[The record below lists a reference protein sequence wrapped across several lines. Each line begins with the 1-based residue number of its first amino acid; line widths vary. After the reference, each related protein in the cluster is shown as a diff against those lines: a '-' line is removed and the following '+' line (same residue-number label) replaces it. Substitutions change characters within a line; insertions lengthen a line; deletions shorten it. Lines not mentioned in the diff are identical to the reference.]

1 MTRTAKERI
10 AAVLLIVMAVVLL
23 LSGGMRSYKVY
34 DRGGEEFGLL
44 TFTPV
49 SDLDLVIDATF
60 SGVERKGDRLY
71 TTYDRSEPRG
81 KRSCPT

>member
-10 AAVLLIVMAVVLL
+10 TAVLLFAMALL
-23 LSGGMRSYKVY
+23 LLLTGGMRSYKVY
-34 DRGGEEFGLL
+34 DRGNGEFGLL
-44 TFTPV
+44 TFTRI
-49 SDLDLVIDATF
+49 SDAELVIDATF
-60 SGVERKGDRLY
+60 SGVEREGDRLF